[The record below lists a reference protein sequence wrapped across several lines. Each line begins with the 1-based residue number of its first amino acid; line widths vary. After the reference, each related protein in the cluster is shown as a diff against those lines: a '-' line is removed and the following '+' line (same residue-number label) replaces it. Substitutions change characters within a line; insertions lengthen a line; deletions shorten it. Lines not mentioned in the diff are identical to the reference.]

1 MLPIVIPQN
10 LLRKKERKVGENS
23 KYLIVE
29 NGVLLTMGR
38 LKTKCNFQ
46 NACLISS
53 QSRYD
58 RFDTS
63 AYCSAFGR
71 KASISIPEM
80 PRGVNVSAGQIT
92 ANRVKRGGKIRKT
105 AHGSRAIDASAGRQ
119 AVTAYRPAAGRAPP
133 KGRCSGGCT
142 AALFPGW
149 AAPCRESSRSRHRRR
164 GPRGCR

>member
-29 NGVLLTMGR
+29 NSGFLTMGR
-38 LKTKCNFQ
+38 YKISGNFQ

-63 AYCSAFGR
+63 AYLVFIAPPRTAFGKMR
-71 KASISIPEM
+71 DF
-80 PRGVNVSAGQIT
+80 
-92 ANRVKRGGKIRKT
+92 
-105 AHGSRAIDASAGRQ
+105 DAR
-119 AVTAYRPAAGRAPP
+119 
-133 KGRCSGGCT
+133 
-142 AALFPGW
+142 
-149 AAPCRESSRSRHRRR
+149 
-164 GPRGCR
+164 

>member
-1 MLPIVIPQN
+1 MVGVEPTRQSPVLKHFECS
-10 LLRKKERKVGENS
+10 LLRPLE
-23 KYLIVE
+23 YICLF
-29 NGVLLTMGR
+29 
-38 LKTKCNFQ
+38 NFVARNFPQ
-46 NACLISS
+46 GAISS

-71 KASISIPEM
+71 KASISIPEI
-80 PRGVNVSAGQIT
+80 PRRVNVSAGQIT
-92 ANRVKRGGKIRKT
+92 ANRAKRGGKIQKT
-105 AHGSRAIDASAGRQ
+105 ARSSCTADASADRQ
-119 AVTAYRPAAGRAPP
+119 AVTACRPAAAREPP

-142 AALFPGW
+142 AAQFPGW